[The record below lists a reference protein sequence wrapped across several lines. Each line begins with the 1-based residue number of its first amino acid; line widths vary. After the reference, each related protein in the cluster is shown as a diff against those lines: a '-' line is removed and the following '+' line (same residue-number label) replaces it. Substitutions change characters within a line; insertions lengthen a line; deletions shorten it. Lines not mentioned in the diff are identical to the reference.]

1 MSYSLLTIFFLVTS
15 GNNINPI
22 GVQELIV
29 VGLEY
34 AYVEKFDNSQI
45 YFDKIIKLYP
55 ENPAGYFFKA
65 ALLQVKMMDECH
77 YNNEK
82 EYLELMKRTITEA
95 ERILEQE
102 ENLWAKFYLG
112 SSYTYRA
119 VYEGF
124 KNNYFETFT
133 LGVKGGRMLQDIV
146 KEDSTFYDAYL
157 GAGSFEYFWARAA
170 RYLPLLKLI
179 GGDVEEAL
187 RKLHVAAEKSLYS
200 GPTTQNSLVFICG
213 EEGQYDRATAIADNL
228 LRQYPESKT
237 FLWSKA
243 NLEYKKK
250 NYSLAVNLYTDLFKR
265 YDELNKKN
273 YSNLAQCKLLIGKCY
288 YELKEKEKAKEA
300 LKDVIYYKKYSDQY
314 PHIEGYSREAYGLLS
329 RLL

>member
-1 MSYSLLTIFFLVTS
+1 MSYTLLTVFFLAAS
-15 GNNINPI
+15 GNDINPI
-22 GVQELIV
+22 EIQELILA
-29 VGLEY
+29 GLEY
-34 AYVEKFDNSQI
+34 AYVEKFDSSQI
-45 YFDKIIKLYP
+45 YFDTIIELYP
-55 ENPAGYFFKA
+55 DNPAGYFFKA

-82 EYLELMKRTITEA
+82 EYLELMKQTITNA
-95 ERILEQE
+95 EKILKQEQ
-102 ENLWAKFYLG
+102 NLWAKFYLA

-146 KEDSTFYDAYL
+146 REDTTFYDAYL

-187 RKLHVAAEKSLYS
+187 RKLNVAAEKSLYS

-228 LRQYPESKT
+228 LHQYPESKT

-250 NYSLAVNLYTDLFKR
+250 TYSLAVNLYTDLFKR

>member
-1 MSYSLLTIFFLVTS
+1 MSYSLLTIFFLIAP

-22 GVQELIV
+22 EIQELILA
-29 VGLEY
+29 GLEY
-34 AYVEKFDNSQI
+34 AYVEKFDSSQT
-45 YFDKIIKLYP
+45 YFDKIIDLYP

-82 EYLELMKRTITEA
+82 EYLELMERTITKA
-95 ERILEQE
+95 EKILEQKD
-102 ENLWAKFYLG
+102 NLWAKFYLG

-124 KNNYFETFT
+124 KNNYLETFT
-133 LGVKGGRMLQDIV
+133 FGVKGGRILQDIV
-146 KEDSTFYDAYL
+146 KKDSTFYDAYL

-170 RYLPLLKLI
+170 RYLPLLRLI
-179 GGDVEEAL
+179 GGDVKEAL
-187 RKLHVAAEKSLYS
+187 RKLQIAAEKSLYS
-200 GPTTQNSLVFICG
+200 RQTAKNSLVFICG
-213 EEGQYDRATAIADNL
+213 EEGQYDRAAAIADDL

-243 NLEYKKK
+243 NLEFKRK
-250 NYSLAVNLYTDLFKR
+250 NFALAVDLYHDLFTR
-265 YDELNKKN
+265 YDEQNKKN

-288 YELKEKEKAKEA
+288 YELDEKEKAKEA
-300 LKDVIYYKKYSDQY
+300 LKDVIFYKKYSDQY
-314 PHIEGYSREAYGLLS
+314 PHIEGYSREAYGMLS

>member
-1 MSYSLLTIFFLVTS
+1 MSYSLLTIFFLLAP
-15 GNNINPI
+15 GNNINAI
-22 GVQELIV
+22 EIQELILA
-29 VGLEY
+29 GLEY
-34 AYVEKFDNSQI
+34 AYVEEFDSSQL
-45 YFDKIIKLYP
+45 YFDSIIELYP

-77 YNNEK
+77 DNNEK
-82 EYLELMKRTITEA
+82 EYLELMKQTITSA
-95 ERILEQE
+95 EKILKQE
-102 ENLWAKFYLG
+102 HSLWAKFYVG

-179 GGDVEEAL
+179 GGNVEEAL
-187 RKLHVAAEKSLYS
+187 RKLHTAAEKSLYS
-200 GPTTQNSLVFICG
+200 GPTTKNSLVFICG
-213 EEGQYDRATAIADNL
+213 EEGQYDQATAFADDL

-243 NLEYKKK
+243 NLEFKKK
-250 NYSLAVNLYTDLFKR
+250 NYTCAVNLYTDLFNK
-265 YDELNKKN
+265 YDEHNKKN

-288 YELKEKEKAKEA
+288 YELQEKEKAKDA
-300 LKDVIYYKKYSDQY
+300 LKDVIYYKKYSEQY
-314 PHIEGYSREAYGLLS
+314 PQIEGYSREAYGLLS

>member
-1 MSYSLLTIFFLVTS
+1 MSYSLLTVFFLTAS
-15 GNNINPI
+15 GNDINA
-22 GVQELIV
+22 VEVKELILA
-29 VGLEY
+29 GLEY
-34 AYVEKFDNSQI
+34 AYVEKFDSSQV
-45 YFDKIIKLYP
+45 YFDKIIELYP

-65 ALLQVKMMDECH
+65 ALFQVKMMDECH
-77 YNNEK
+77 YNKEK
-82 EYLELMKRTITEA
+82 EYLELMKQTITNA
-95 ERILEQE
+95 EKILEQE
-102 ENLWAKFYLG
+102 NNLWARFYVG
-112 SSYTYRA
+112 SSYAYQA
-119 VYEGF
+119 VYEGL

-187 RKLHVAAEKSLYS
+187 RKLHIAAEKSLYS

-213 EEGQYDRATAIADNL
+213 EEGQYDRATAIADDL
-228 LRQYPESKT
+228 LRRYPESKT

-243 NLEYKKK
+243 NLEFKKK
-250 NYSLAVNLYTDLFKR
+250 NYSIAANLYQDLF
-265 YDELNKKN
+265 NKYNKHNQKN

-300 LKDVIYYKKYSDQY
+300 LKDVIFYKKYSDQY
-314 PHIEGYSREAYGLLS
+314 PHIERYSREAYGLLS